1 MADKKQ
7 EIQHYI
13 RRQTSELTKSPKNSI
28 KWRFCN
34 MIICLQILEGE
45 LAFKTPSKT
54 TWIQKDELLFV
65 SSGVLFSLLSVTQ
78 STIYQLI
85 EIDPS
90 IFKGFA
96 GDALYQEVTEGLLL
110 RPELQYF
117 KTNKS
122 SFVGKRFQKW
132 FKQIESADSS
142 DENYIIECASLAI
155 ELVDMLSDI
164 VKGKPPRSIRNT
176 LAERNLADMIRFIE
190 DNWAKPITVK
200 DIGNAAG
207 VKERQCLRIFQDY
220 LNISPA
226 QYLILRRLDEAAKLL
241 SGSQIYT
248 VVEISKK
255 CGFVSSSYF
264 IKLFKRTYG
273 KTPSQYATETIVAKR
288 PENPLEA
295 LSDFFG

>member
-1 MADKKQ
+1 
-7 EIQHYI
+7 
-13 RRQTSELTKSPKNSI
+13 
-28 KWRFCN
+28 

-65 SSGVLFSLLSVTQ
+65 SSGVLFSLLSATQ

>member
-1 MADKKQ
+1 
-7 EIQHYI
+7 
-13 RRQTSELTKSPKNSI
+13 
-28 KWRFCN
+28 
-34 MIICLQILEGE
+34 MIVCLQILEGE

-78 STIYQLI
+78 STIYQWI

-96 GDALYQEVTEGLLL
+96 GDTLYQEVTEGLLL

-132 FKQIESADSS
+132 FKQIESTDSS
-142 DENYIIECASLAI
+142 DENYIIEWASLTI
-155 ELVDMLSDI
+155 ELVDMLADI

-248 VVEISKK
+248 VAEISKK